1 MSVLFAN
8 VTAVTMDPAQ
18 PVLENAFVAV
28 EGTKIVSVGTV
39 RPEGTFD
46 RVVEGKG
53 KVLMPCKLPHPCAYD
68 PDAGLRRGSRFAA
81 LAQ

>member
-28 EGTKIVSVGTV
+28 EGSQISYVGTKRPTGWWRARV
-39 RPEGTFD
+39 RCSCP
-46 RVVEGKG
+46 
-53 KVLMPCKLPHPCAYD
+53 
-68 PDAGLRRGSRFAA
+68 A
-81 LAQ
+81 L